1 MSSQQSP
8 FVHLH
13 VHTDYSLLDGCA
25 RCDRLTSRAA
35 ELGMPALA
43 MTDHGNLFGAMDFI
57 KNAKKSGIKPLVGC
71 EIYLVH
77 DHKQSDRPK
86 RDKKRSDDLDDIPE
100 DALSPEDFPRHQI
113 HHKTL
118 IAKNFKGYQNLS
130 KLVSDAHINGQYY
143 RPRTDM
149 EKLAAHSEGIIGLS
163 GCINGVAAQ
172 HLIYNN
178 YEKAREVT
186 GQFIDIFG
194 KENYFIELQNHG
206 MNAQH
211 RIIPSLVKLAK
222 EFDLPIIAANDV
234 HYVLKDDWSPHDALL
249 CIQTGKKIIDEERMR
264 YPCNEFYLKSHDEM
278 LQIFRELPESISNT
292 VKVAEMVDLDI
303 AFGEN
308 HYPKYERP
316 VEIRYRP
323 DQAHF
328 DRILDIY
335 TEKKTAVCRQN
346 EEPDPEPL
354 SEEARQ
360 EFRENGLFLFELCKG
375 GLSERYNVDYDRYH
389 QGDYDDW
396 KDEESIPLDTDLAR
410 KTPFGKTIDHA
421 YAKKVC
427 DQLDYELAI
436 ISGTG
441 FIDYF
446 LIVWDFIDWARKQ
459 GIPVGPGRGSG
470 AGCVVAF
477 VLKITDI
484 DPLSFGLLFERMLNL
499 ERVSPPD
506 FDVDF
511 CMRRRDLVVN
521 YVRDKYGADH
531 VANIITYGTFGAKM
545 IIRDLA
551 RVNDVPYSDADR
563 LAKMI
568 PDELNISLQ
577 DSIDKSSD
585 LRGEMQ
591 KNQVAKR
598 IVEEGKVIEGMVR
611 NTGKHACG
619 VIIGDQPL
627 TNIVPLTLQ
636 EGDLT
641 TQYAKGPV
649 EDLGML
655 KMDFLGLKTLTVISD
670 AQDNVQRTTNDS
682 KFNIESVP
690 LNDQRTFD
698 LFNSGKTKAVF
709 QLESGGMQQLCRQL
723 GLSTFEEIIALIA
736 LYRPGPMQ
744 FIPQYIEGKK
754 DPSTIQIP
762 HPLINDLVSE
772 TYGVLVYQEQV
783 MEAAQIIAGYTLGGA
798 DILRRAMGKKIKA
811 VMDAQKDIFVEGAKK
826 HNNIDT
832 KTALEIFGILEK
844 FAKYGF
850 NKSHSAAYAMLSYRT
865 AYLKANYPIEFMA
878 AVLSSELG
886 NSDKVKNF
894 VEECT
899 AMRIPV
905 LGPDVNESRDAFT
918 PSVQKSPR
926 AWSGDLDN
934 LYGKIRFGMA
944 AIKGVGDSAAQAIIE
959 EREANGSFDSFSDF
973 ARRVDGKAVNRRVM
987 ECLIKSGG
995 FDSLGEDRAQLLHD
1009 LDEVLAIVAAEQRD
1023 KERGQAALFDIFDI
1037 DSSPAESVSEDRR
1050 PAKKRM
1056 VMPVSEKLSNEKELL
1071 GFYMSGHPMND
1082 FDGLSNAIDSIT
1094 SESLETIGDRTP
1106 VRVCGILGGI
1116 QKKLSK
1122 RDNRPWSI
1130 FNLATKKHSFEFL
1143 MFADAFE
1150 NYGTR
1155 LRDETIVVI
1164 HGTTSKRDGEISLRA
1179 EEVIPLSEY
1188 VGHSIKRVSF
1198 ILDTRSTHMPSF
1210 VQLLRERLE
1219 VEHGQTTVEI
1229 GFNDSNGEVLMTDLA
1244 PSLSWG
1250 LTGQR
1255 FQTLYKHAA
1264 VKGAWIETE
1273 TVPNLAESNRGW
1285 GNKKAS

>member
-1 MSSQQSP
+1 MSSEQPP

-25 RCDRLTSRAA
+25 RCDRLTKRAA

-57 KNAKKSGIKPLVGC
+57 KNAKKAGIKPLIGC

-77 DHKQSDRPK
+77 DHKQSERPK
-86 RDKKRSDDLDDIPE
+86 RDRKRSDDIDDVPE
-100 DALSPEDFPRHQI
+100 DALSPEDFPRYQI

-178 YEKAREVT
+178 YEKARQVT
-186 GQFIDIFG
+186 ADFIDIFG
-194 KENYFIELQNHG
+194 KENYFIELQDHG
-206 MNAQH
+206 MNAQR
-211 RIIPSLVKLAK
+211 RIIPNLIKLSK
-222 EFDLPIIAANDV
+222 EFDLPLVAANDV
-234 HYVLKDDWSPHDALL
+234 HYVLKSDWSPHDALL
-249 CIQTGKKIIDEERMR
+249 CIQTGKKIIDEQRMR

-278 LQIFRELPESISNT
+278 LNIFKEVPESISNT

-316 VEIRYRP
+316 VEITYNP
-323 DQAHF
+323 DKEHF
-328 DRILDIY
+328 DHILDIY
-335 TEKKTAVCRQN
+335 IEKKTAVCRQN
-346 EEPDPEPL
+346 GEPDPEPL
-354 SEEARQ
+354 SDAERA
-360 EFRENGLFLFELCKG
+360 EFRENGLFLFELCKT
-375 GLSERYNVDYDRYH
+375 GLNERYNVDYDQYKK
-389 QGDYDDW
+389 GAYDAWVDQ
-396 KDEESIPLDTDLAR
+396 ESIPEDASLPR
-410 KTPFGKTIDHA
+410 KTPFGKEIDLP

-436 ISGTG
+436 ITGTG

-551 RVNDVPYSDADR
+551 RVNDVPYADADK

-577 DSIDKSSD
+577 DSIEKSTD
-585 LRGEMQ
+585 LRTEMQ
-591 KNQVAKR
+591 RNEVAKR
-598 IVEEGKVIEGMVR
+598 IIEEGKVIEGMVR

-670 AQDNVQRTTNDS
+670 AQDNVQRTANDPD
-682 KFNIESVP
+682 FNIETVP
-690 LNDQRTFD
+690 LDDQRTFD

-762 HPLINDLVSE
+762 HPLLKELVSE

-783 MEAAQIIAGYTLGGA
+783 MQAAQIVAGYTLGGA
-798 DILRRAMGKKIKA
+798 DILRRAMGKKIKE

-826 HNNIDT
+826 HNNINT
-832 KTALEIFGILEK
+832 KQALEVFGILEK

-905 LGPDVNESRDAFT
+905 LGPDVNESRDAFA
-918 PSVQKSPR
+918 PSVESSPR
-926 AWSGDLDN
+926 DWDGDLDN

-944 AIKGVGDSAAQAIIE
+944 AIKGVGDSAAHAIIE
-959 EREANGSFDSFSDF
+959 EREANGPYESFSDF

-1009 LDEVLAIVAAEQRD
+1009 LDEVMAIVAAEQKD
-1023 KERGQAALFDIFDI
+1023 KERGQAALFDMFDMGGE
-1037 DSSPAESVSEDRR
+1037 PEEDQAASRST
-1050 PAKKRM
+1050 PKRKM
-1056 VMPVSEKLSNEKELL
+1056 VMPISEKLSNEKDLL

-1082 FDGLSNAIDSIT
+1082 FDGLSQAFDSIT
-1094 SESLETIGDRTP
+1094 EEDLQKMGDRTP
-1106 VRVCGILGGI
+1106 VRICGILGGI

-1130 FNLATKKHSFEFL
+1130 FNLATKKHTFEFL

-1150 NYGTR
+1150 NFGTR
-1155 LRDETIVVI
+1155 LRDEAIVVV
-1164 HGTTSKRDGEISLRA
+1164 HATTSKRDGEISLRA
-1179 EEVIPLSEY
+1179 EEVIPVTEY
-1188 VGHSIKRVSF
+1188 VSRSVKRVSF
-1198 ILDTRSTHMPSF
+1198 ILNTESPHMPAF
-1210 VQLLRERLE
+1210 IQLLRERLE
-1219 VEHGQTTVEI
+1219 VEHGSVTVEV
-1229 GFNDSNGEVLMTDLA
+1229 GFTDKNGQVLMTDLA

-1250 LTGQR
+1250 LTGPR
-1255 FQTLYKHAA
+1255 FQTLYKHGA
-1264 VKGAWIETE
+1264 VKGVWLEVDG
-1273 TVPNLAESNRGW
+1273 VPNLAENTRSW
-1285 GNKKAS
+1285 GRKKAS